1 MVISSIFDELAGFV
15 AVELTALLLIAS
27 GERSGF
33 AGGGFGA
40 WRLVLGLP

>member
-1 MVISSIFDELAGFV
+1 MVISSIFDELLGFV
-15 AVELTALLLIAS
+15 TVELAALLLIAS

-40 WRLVLGLP
+40 CRLVLGLP